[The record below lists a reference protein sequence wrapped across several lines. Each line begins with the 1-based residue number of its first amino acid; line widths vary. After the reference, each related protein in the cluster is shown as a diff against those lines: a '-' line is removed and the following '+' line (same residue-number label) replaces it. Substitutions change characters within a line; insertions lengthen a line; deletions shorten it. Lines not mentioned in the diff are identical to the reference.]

1 MPGYGL
7 WSMAKKMDQLNNH
20 ITTVTNKLQQL
31 LKQYDFLLKEN
42 EKQQQLIVS
51 LQQEQAAT
59 KEQLEAIQQQNLV
72 LKASVTD
79 MEPAEKKELEQ
90 KLNQYIRNID
100 KCISLL
106 SQ

>member
-1 MPGYGL
+1 MDHGL
-7 WSMAKKMDQLNNH
+7 STMDQLNNH
-20 ITTVTNKLQQL
+20 ITAVNTKLQQL

-42 EKQQQLIVS
+42 EKQQQLISS

-59 KEQLEAIQQQNLV
+59 KEQLETIQQQNLV

-79 MEPAEKKELEQ
+79 MDPAEKKELEQ
-90 KLNQYIRNID
+90 KINQYIKNID

>member
-1 MPGYGL
+1 
-7 WSMAKKMDQLNNH
+7 MDPLTNH
-20 ITTVTNKLQQL
+20 IANVNNKLQQL

-42 EKQQQLIVS
+42 EKQQQQIMALE
-51 LQQEQAAT
+51 QEQST
-59 KEQLEAIQQQNLV
+59 NKELLETLQQQNLV
-72 LKASVTD
+72 LKAAVTD
-79 MEPAEKKELEQ
+79 MAPAEKKELEQ

>member
-1 MPGYGL
+1 MDHGL
-7 WSMAKKMDQLNNH
+7 SAMDQLNNH
-20 ITTVTNKLQQL
+20 ITTINNKLQQL
-31 LKQYDFLLKEN
+31 LKQYDHLRKEN
-42 EKQQQLIVS
+42 ERQQQLIQS
-51 LQQEQAAT
+51 LQKDQDAT
-59 KEQLEAIQQQNLV
+59 KEQLETLQQQNLV

-79 MEPAEKKELEQ
+79 MDPAEKKELEQ

>member
-1 MPGYGL
+1 MDYGP
-7 WSMAKKMDQLNNH
+7 WSIDKKMDQLNNH
-20 ITTVTNKLQQL
+20 IATVTNKLQQL

-42 EKQQQLIVS
+42 EKQQQLLTS

-59 KEQLEAIQQQNLV
+59 REQLETIQQQNLV

-90 KLNQYIRNID
+90 KLNQYIKNID

>member
-1 MPGYGL
+1 
-7 WSMAKKMDQLNNH
+7 MDQLNNH
-20 ITTVTNKLQQL
+20 IATVNTKLQQL

-42 EKQQQLIVS
+42 EKQQQLIRS
-51 LQQEQAAT
+51 LQQQQDLS
-59 KEQLEAIQQQNLV
+59 KEQLETLQQQNLV

-79 MEPAEKKELEQ
+79 MEPADKKELEQ